1 MDSADFRILNSLYK
15 GPVINEALTVVG
27 HSPEEV
33 KQNAEELLAA
43 AQKAGLDR
51 AKIAY
56 NNGKIYGVDLGT
68 LTTPQEVQDVQD
80 KQVAE
85 FSKNK
90 PENNEGPEPEQIDKI
105 TLGDTTYEVGA
116 NDPKDDGIIL
126 RIEKYPKGYYIT
138 GGTFRD
144 LQDYAEGEEP
154 SEGYGYALDLDG
166 NEIDEDDLHENVQN
180 DMRKDIED
188 LKKLYDNPDEEFAK
202 KNYGSV
208 DGYKKMIR
216 RKIED
221 LVSKLDAPYPVYLEA
236 DQRPKDEVDAEEVV
250 GDGPD
255 AENVDSAVE
264 KEEKETKNESK
275 SINNLNKVKVMTEDK
290 SIFDKLFEQ
299 VMGEA
304 DDEAMELGIDLDDA
318 GGDEGFGAEGEDIT
332 ITLTPDHVQL
342 LKDILAQVEPEEG
355 EGEEDGEEAEE
366 MDMGYEEEEANPFEE
381 ENQHTKDGAKTGVDP
396 SDGGGKSSELPGD
409 ALGGKSSG
417 SADASATDETGTK
430 QTGMAKKPGVVSK

>member
-1 MDSADFRILNSLYK
+1 MDLTDYKVLNNLYN
-15 GPVINEALTVVG
+15 GNVIKE
-27 HSPEEV
+27 
-33 KQNAEELLAA
+33 
-43 AQKAGLDR
+43 
-51 AKIAY
+51 
-56 NNGKIYGVDLGT
+56 GT
-68 LTTPQEVQDVQD
+68 
-80 KQVAE
+80 
-85 FSKNK
+85 
-90 PENNEGPEPEQIDKI
+90 EQ
-105 TLGDTTYEVGA
+105 A
-116 NDPKDDGIIL
+116 
-126 RIEKYPKGYYIT
+126 
-138 GGTFRD
+138 
-144 LQDYAEGEEP
+144 
-154 SEGYGYALDLDG
+154 
-166 NEIDEDDLHENVQN
+166 

-188 LKKLYDNPDEEFAK
+188 LKKLYDNPDEDFAK

-208 DGYKKMIR
+208 DAYKKMLR

-221 LVSKLDAPYPVYLEA
+221 IVSKLDAPYPVYLEA
-236 DQRPKDEVDAEEVV
+236 EQRPKDEVDAEEIV
-250 GDGPD
+250 GDGPT

-264 KEEKETKNESK
+264 SEEKETKNESK

-318 GGDEGFGAEGEDIT
+318 GGDEGFDAEGEDIT

-342 LKDILAQVEPEEG
+342 LKDILAQVEPEEGEG

-381 ENQHTKDGAKTGVDP
+381 ENQHTKDGAKPGVDP
-396 SDGGGKSSELPGD
+396 SDGGGKSTEPAGD
-409 ALGGKSSG
+409 SLGGKSSG

>member
-15 GPVINEALTVVG
+15 NPVINEASTVVG
-27 HSPEEV
+27 NSPG
-33 KQNAEELLAA
+33 N
-43 AQKAGLDR
+43 
-51 AKIAY
+51 
-56 NNGKIYGVDLGT
+56 
-68 LTTPQEVQDVQD
+68 
-80 KQVAE
+80 
-85 FSKNK
+85 
-90 PENNEGPEPEQIDKI
+90 PESNEGPEPEQIDKI

-126 RIEKYPKGYYIT
+126 QIEKYPKGYFIT

-144 LQDYAEGEEP
+144 LQDYAAGEEP

-188 LKKLYDNPDEEFAK
+188 LKKLYDNPDEGFAK

-208 DGYKKMIR
+208 DEYKKMIR

-236 DQRPKDEVDAEEVV
+236 DQRPKDEVDAEKIV

-318 GGDEGFGAEGEDIT
+318 GGDEGFDAEGEDVT

-355 EGEEDGEEAEE
+355 EEEGEESEE
-366 MDMGYEEEEANPFEE
+366 MDMGYEEESAEPFEE
-381 ENQHTKDGAKTGVDP
+381 ENQHTNDGAKPGVDP
-396 SDGGGKSSELPGD
+396 SDGGGKTSEPAGD
-409 ALGGKSSG
+409 SLGGKSSG
-417 SADASATDETGTK
+417 TGDAAATDEVGTK
-430 QTGMAKKPGVVSK
+430 HTGDGKKTGHDPSGLSGTAKYVVKQ

>member
-1 MDSADFRILNSLYK
+1 MDFSDFKALNSLYK
-15 GPVINEALTVVG
+15 RPILKENK
-27 HSPEEV
+27 EE
-33 KQNAEELLAA
+33 QN
-43 AQKAGLDR
+43 
-51 AKIAY
+51 
-56 NNGKIYGVDLGT
+56 N
-68 LTTPQEVQDVQD
+68 
-80 KQVAE
+80 
-85 FSKNK
+85 
-90 PENNEGPEPEQIDKI
+90 
-105 TLGDTTYEVGA
+105 
-116 NDPKDDGIIL
+116 
-126 RIEKYPKGYYIT
+126 
-138 GGTFRD
+138 
-144 LQDYAEGEEP
+144 
-154 SEGYGYALDLDG
+154 
-166 NEIDEDDLHENVQN
+166 
-180 DMRKDIED
+180 MRKDIED
-188 LKKLYDNPDEEFAK
+188 LKNLYDNPDVQFAK

-208 DGYKKMIR
+208 DAYKNMLKK
-216 RKIED
+216 KIED
-221 LVSKLDAPYPVYLEA
+221 LISKLDGPYPVYLEA
-236 DQRPKDEVDAEEVV
+236 DQRPKDEVDAEEIV

-304 DDEAMELGIDLDDA
+304 DDEAMELGIDLDDT
-318 GGDEGFGAEGEDIT
+318 GGDGGFGAEGEDIT